1 MTPVIV
7 SKDIGTCC
15 QGDISPNKAIS
26 PPKPKTT
33 PTIMNICICLTPCFL
48 MEKFHK
54 IDPN

>member
-26 PPKPKTT
+26 PPKPKMT
-33 PTIMNICICLTPCFL
+33 PTITN
-48 MEKFHK
+48 HK
-54 IDPN
+54 PAFRCQPEPSLSIKG